1 PQQYGFHAYGSQP
14 NAFGGKLVVNEMTAA
29 EVEQRKAFIELKRRE
44 VECRER
50 EIAAME
56 YRAQQEDMKLYL
68 QSYDHLTRKQRLA
81 WDEIRTKI
89 KAKYILKETMM
100 AEQDKISNLPDDV
113 IHCILSFLD
122 MKFVVQ
128 TSAMSWKWTNIWT
141 KTIKQ
146 PHGFPKVLN
155 VASPQLKNLTA
166 SVRAPN
172 METSCF
178 DILKLSTYDFNCLLN
193 VNLSMSFSYEEKTH
207 VPELLR
213 WFQQLHNT
221 KSLILDMNIVEYRQ
235 LRLVLSTE
243 DKGNYLE
250 HPIPAAPV
258 APPGQQVPPQALAAH
273 AAWVKGQKEVTVLML
288 LTMDL
293 EIQRNLAHLGA
304 YSMLQELKAMY
315 SKQAEYEL
323 LQTVREFHTSK

>member
-1 PQQYGFHAYGSQP
+1 TSKHLSLSCNDKYTSFSIQNSDWDLPS
-14 NAFGGKLVVNEMTAA
+14 LET
-29 EVEQRKAFIELKRRE
+29 
-44 VECRER
+44 
-50 EIAAME
+50 
-56 YRAQQEDMKLYL
+56 LYL
-68 QSYDHLTRKQRLA
+68 TNLQIVNASGKIVSLFSKCVTLKDLTLS
-81 WDEIRTKI
+81 WMNLHGLDIFKI
-89 KAKYILKETMM
+89 CAPQLC
-100 AEQDKISNLPDDV
+100 NLR
-113 IHCILSFLD
+113 
-122 MKFVVQ
+122 
-128 TSAMSWKWTNIWT
+128 
-141 KTIKQ
+141 IKQ

-172 METSCF
+172 KETSCF
-178 DILKLSTYDFNCLLN
+178 DILKLSTYDFNCLQN

-243 DKGNYLE
+243 DKENYLE

-258 APPGQQVPPQALAAH
+258 APPGQQVPPQALAVH

-315 SKQAEYEL
+315 SKQAE
-323 LQTVREFHTSK
+323 